1 MDDWAGV
8 DLAAAQRSSLVGATS
23 SWRIG
28 QRWRSVGIGI
38 AQLVAATAAT
48 SGLMRD
54 TAEVGAVQD
63 NACGPGWSV

>member
-28 QRWRSVGIGI
+28 QRWRSVGRYRYS
-38 AQLVAATAAT
+38 T
-48 SGLMRD
+48 
-54 TAEVGAVQD
+54 VGRGD
-63 NACGPGWSV
+63 SSY